1 MYYKLVTL
9 IIDHVVLLDCNEE
22 CEKALLK
29 LFLTKPIC
37 NLP

>member
-9 IIDHVVLLDCNEE
+9 IIDQMVFLDCNEE

-29 LFLTKPIC
+29 LFFIKAYL
-37 NLP
+37 